1 MKTTRNKVHVNF
13 GSKITNYEMRVA
25 GITQDKQK
33 CLIFIMVP
41 QKIEKNEMNSQRKKK
56 VQWINLK
63 RKSIQKSKK
72 KNNSSSSDKQY

>member
-1 MKTTRNKVHVNF
+1 MKTTRNKVDVNVS
-13 GSKITNYEMRVA
+13 SKITNYEMRMA
-25 GITQDKQK
+25 GITQHKQK

-72 KNNSSSSDKQY
+72 KNNSSSTDKQY